1 MAKISYILLATPIAF
16 AGLTVPAAAEDNGER
31 RSVTVR
37 YHDLNL
43 ASVDGRERLT
53 TRVRTAVQKVCGSRA
68 LYRQPLAERTV
79 AQRCKQATLADA
91 DVKLAGLFNGDVARL
106 ADRGRIV
113 IFAAP

>member
-1 MAKISYILLATPIAF
+1 MTKFSLLLATPIALVGF
-16 AGLTVPAAAEDNGER
+16 AVPVAAEDDGER
-31 RSVTVR
+31 RSVVVR

-68 LYRQPLAERTV
+68 LYRQPLSERSV
-79 AQRCKQATLADA
+79 AQRCKKATLADA

-113 IFAAP
+113 IVAAP